1 MSQESNNPA
10 ERRKAAKFGFFML
23 RGALYVGNA
32 LTVGL
37 LCFAAQ
43 ILFYMLCLLT
53 AIALFILVAIVLP
66 ATFVIIGF
74 LIECAELAL
83 FGIIVALIAWGVMLA
98 CAASANRGQR
108 DPFGIDSCIE
118 NSIKPVGE
126 YIMRPWE
133 YVNQKIGTIGTENN
147 QDQDNVNADTKK
159 NGDNINLEAGPINDD
174 GVASKI
180 EDANQNNNKNDL
192 KMSNNTKETINDEK

>member
-37 LCFAAQ
+37 LCFVAQ
-43 ILFYMLCLLT
+43 ILFYMLCLLA
-53 AIALFILVAIVLP
+53 AIALFILAAIVLP

-159 NGDNINLEAGPINDD
+159 NGDNINLEAEPINN
-174 GVASKI
+174 SKFNNQLNPT
-180 EDANQNNNKNDL
+180 NQNNVQGTPG
-192 KMSNNTKETINDEK
+192 MSNGNTDKTV

>member
-1 MSQESNNPA
+1 MSQESKNPA
-10 ERRKAAKFGFFML
+10 ERSQSAKFCFFML

-37 LCFAAQ
+37 LCFVAQ
-43 ILFYMLCLLT
+43 ILFYMLCLLA
-53 AIALFILVAIVLP
+53 AIALFILAAIVLP
-66 ATFVIIGF
+66 AALVIIGF

-83 FGIIVALIAWGVMLA
+83 IGIIVALVVWGSMLA

-108 DPFGIDSCIE
+108 DPFGIDSCVE

-147 QDQDNVNADTKK
+147 QDQDDVNANTEK
-159 NGDNINLEAGPINDD
+159 NGNNIDLKAGPMNNDEF
-174 GVASKI
+174 ANKLKQT
-180 EDANQNNNKNDL
+180 NQNKDKNDL
-192 KMSNNTKETINDEK
+192 KMSNKTEETINDKK